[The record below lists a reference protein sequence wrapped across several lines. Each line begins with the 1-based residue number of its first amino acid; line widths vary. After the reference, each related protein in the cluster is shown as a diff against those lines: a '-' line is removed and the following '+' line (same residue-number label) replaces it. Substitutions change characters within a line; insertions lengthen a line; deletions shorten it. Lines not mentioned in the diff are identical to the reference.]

1 MSKFVFLVATLTV
14 GWLIYKLYFKQ
25 LLAEGKIGKI
35 KIALIVLGLLFMIMA
50 VTGRVNGIFAVI
62 GAAMTQVMRIM
73 PLLIRFFPQIRQML
87 DGGSPFGA
95 GQTSKLRSATLIV
108 TVEHSSGKMNG
119 EILTGEFAG
128 KRLSDLSPDE
138 HATLLEYCQRQDKN
152 AARLLLA
159 YLARTRGGRYGNADT
174 GSSGSAG
181 GSTHPDTQ
189 MSISEASEVLG
200 IDQNADRDTIIE
212 AHRRLMHRMHPDKG
226 GSNYLAAKINAAK
239 KTLIE
244 AKQQNNT

>member
-1 MSKFVFLVATLTV
+1 LAKFVFLVATLTV

-25 LLAEGKIGKI
+25 LLAEGKLGKI

-62 GAAMTQVMRIM
+62 GMRIM

-95 GQTSKLRSATLIV
+95 GQTSRLRSSTLIV
-108 TVEHSSGKMNG
+108 SVEHSSGKMNG

-128 KRLSDLSPDE
+128 QRLSDLNSDQL
-138 HATLLEYCQRQDKN
+138 ATLLEYCQRQDKN

-159 YLARTRGGRYGNADT
+159 YLARTRGGQYGNAD
-174 GSSGSAG
+174 SGAG
-181 GSTHPDTQ
+181 GSTGGGTHPETQ
-189 MSISEASEVLG
+189 MSVSEASEVLG
-200 IDQNADRDTIIE
+200 IDQNADRETIIE

-239 KTLIE
+239 KTLID
-244 AKQQNNT
+244 ASQQTKA